1 MFCSLKVKQCVD
13 FLHASRHS
21 EELLTLPPYAPSAMR
36 RRGLFSIDLD
46 ILKTEVLLFWLKCT
60 VVLNQK

>member
-21 EELLTLPPYAPSAMR
+21 EELLTLPPYAPICYETTRAFFYRFGHLKNRS
-36 RRGLFSIDLD
+36 FT
-46 ILKTEVLLFWLKCT
+46 ILAKMHSGA
-60 VVLNQK
+60 